1 MRRPMPGDVVY
12 TGFRS
17 AWRATGTGTDQA
29 AVSVRLVDA
38 VAGTSDQTHQRH
50 LTDKYLRMLAGI
62 QHRF

>member
-1 MRRPMPGDVVY
+1 MFGDIVY

-17 AWRATGTGTDQA
+17 AWRATGTGTDQT
-29 AVSVRLVDA
+29 AVSVRLVDT